1 MKNLFSLLFLIIT
14 ASVIQ
19 FLLSGCAYKLS
30 AQSDSLP
37 GNIKIIQI
45 PLFKNESGEV
55 GAETVFT
62 NSLKSEALKAK
73 FITLKNDEVDA
84 QAVLQGRITN
94 ITVVAVESV
103 IEAKN
108 TKYLPTETVIATQ
121 YTINATVHLELIR
134 KGSSAILWSGDFQ
147 QATNYSSPQITL
159 PVINTAN
166 ALYNYSA
173 KRQTLDALSKE
184 MMQAA
189 FDRMVENF

>member
-1 MKNLFSLLFLIIT
+1 MKNKYSLLFLIIT

-19 FLLSGCAYKLS
+19 FFLSGCAYKLS

-37 GNIKIIQI
+37 GNVKIVQI
-45 PLFKNESGEV
+45 PLFKNDSGEV
-55 GAETVFT
+55 GVETVFT
-62 NSLKSEALKAK
+62 NSLKTEALRSK
-73 FITLKNDEVDA
+73 FVQIKNDEADA
-84 QAVLQGRITN
+84 QAILQGRILG
-94 ITVVAVESV
+94 ISVVAVESV

-121 YTINATVHLELIR
+121 YTVTANIELRLLR
-134 KGSSAILWSGDFQ
+134 KGSGAVLWSGEFT
-147 QATNYSSPQITL
+147 QATNYSAPQITL
-159 PVINTAN
+159 PVINTSN
-166 ALYNYSA
+166 ALYNHSA